1 MEDIKNESQDEKEP
15 EEESYYGQIYRE
27 MVEKYGKEF
36 MEECDKKYDL
46 PTPGRPDEGIDF
58 KKVLEMEFAEEQKS
72 GKGDYWTN
80 QYKNMVEQFGEE
92 FYSPKELHH
101 IKKKLAQIE
110 LVKEQNPA
118 RDEYYWENK
127 YGDMAEH
134 FDKKFIKK

>member
-1 MEDIKNESQDEKEP
+1 MDEREKKEQETVAED
-15 EEESYYGQIYRE
+15 SYWGKKYRD
-27 MVEKYGKEF
+27 MVERFGKEF
-36 MEECDKKYDL
+36 MEEAEKEYPLPPLRICPDK
-46 PTPGRPDEGIDF
+46 GVDF